1 MIFQFP
7 KVDYWKKEDLLI
19 EVTVEE
25 DYKKMLPL
33 FKSITL
39 KNFKLV
45 KVLLLLVLK
54 LPLDLQCGCGFL
66 SLSLLL
72 LSSVPVLP

>member
-1 MIFQFP
+1 MT
-7 KVDYWKKEDLLI
+7 KVDYWTVRKEDLLI
-19 EVTVEE
+19 EVTAEE
-25 DYKKMLPL
+25 DYKKILPL
-33 FKSITL
+33 FRSITP

-45 KVLLLLVLK
+45 QVLLLLELK

-66 SLSLLL
+66 SLCLLL